1 MKKIITA
8 LGNPIIAE
16 EIEKS
21 KKFEVISQ
29 DLQYQEAIL
38 DIIEINHIDIIILS
52 AILPGEYN
60 IEQLIDKIKEKEINI
75 EIILFLEKE
84 DEILEKKLRSK
95 GIQNIFYHNQ
105 FGTSEL
111 IEKIEK
117 EKKVKKEIEEITELI
132 SKQKKVNKI
141 TTEIK
146 KINRVKEY
154 IKELIEKIN
163 LNKINNKKE
172 QNKIISIL
180 GSSGIGKSIFTS
192 ILGIQLSKQN
202 KKVLILDFD
211 ILNPS
216 IKTIFGIEKNNKKVD
231 EKNLK
236 NLIIKIN
243 KNLHIIYGIEIL
255 FGGKEKITFSKIQ
268 EIINSLKE
276 NYNIILIDTSSECYF
291 QINRKLIKS
300 SNNTLF
306 LAEGNFISIQKS
318 QNLLNIYNK
327 EWEIEKEKI
336 NIIYNRFTENSI
348 DIEIFKR
355 LFLDYKVIGKIELNK
370 DYNTIINQNLKK
382 GMMGKIIEKEYNKII
397 EKLENNN
404 IL

>member
-111 IEKIEK
+111 IEKIEE

-141 TTEIK
+141 TNEIK
-146 KINRVKEY
+146 KISRVKEY

-192 ILGIQLSKQN
+192 ILGLQLSKQN

-216 IKTIFGIEKNNKKVD
+216 IKTIFGIEKNNKKID

-243 KNLHIIYGIEIL
+243 KNLHVIYGIEIL

>member
-60 IEQLIDKIKEKEINI
+60 IEQLIDRIKEKEINI

-111 IEKIEK
+111 IEKIEE

-141 TTEIK
+141 TNEIK
-146 KINRVKEY
+146 KISRVKEY

-216 IKTIFGIEKNNKKVD
+216 IKTIFGIEKNNKKID